1 MSPVASSW
9 AETAQSRQ
17 YHRAVTIDHPAPQG
31 ERALMERAVALAR
44 QCVGEEGKISPK
56 VGAVVA
62 RDGVV
67 LGEAFKMRGC
77 FPCPA

>member
-1 MSPVASSW
+1 
-9 AETAQSRQ
+9 
-17 YHRAVTIDHPAPQG
+17 
-31 ERALMERAVALAR
+31 MERAVALAR